1 MKYSKGKML
10 VSLLQPDRLF
20 PVQYL
25 ETIRS
30 KIYVDPEKMLMLA
43 MLEDVIAC
51 FQKYISSRDGKGKR
65 LFCEAE
71 EWILKEQNGDWF
83 LSFGNICKT
92 LDLNHE
98 YIRQRL
104 KRWRYYGLKENDR
117 IRL

>member
-10 VSLLQPDRLF
+10 GSLLQPNRLF

-25 ETIRS
+25 ETIRN
-30 KIYVDPEKMLMLA
+30 KDYVDPEKMLMLA
-43 MLEDVIAC
+43 MLEDGIAC
-51 FQKYISSRDGKGKR
+51 FHKYVSSRDGKGKR

-71 EWILKEQNGDWF
+71 EWILKEQNGDWLF
-83 LSFGNICKT
+83 SFDNICKT

-98 YIRQRL
+98 CIRQGL
-104 KRWRYYGLKENDR
+104 MCWRYHELRENDR